1 MDAALSYKLQRP
13 GLPPVKLGLQLANLL
28 DSRKVIAFDLYAGA
42 KQTPL
47 YYTQPGRS
55 VFASVEIPL

>member
-1 MDAALSYKLQRP
+1 MVQRP
-13 GLPPVKLGLQLANLL
+13 GLPPAKPGPQLANVP
-28 DSRKVIAFDLYAGA
+28 DSRKVITLDLYAGA

-55 VFASVEIPL
+55 VFASAEIPL